1 MQKLVE
7 HFSQATFKTDWRT
20 QYVKYRAGRLK
31 HQFWLRNRKSLTDA
45 VIDSYDYR
53 ILQNCQIGNTVFFGS
68 AGYYLKDI
76 FPSIEV
82 VEMHPVVNTF
92 YPKVH
97 ICSRD
102 NLSSLP
108 FRADNFAVVN
118 NRADHWVTI
127 NGLTEHFDKYSKV
140 MNPGCRVF
148 YSFRDTQI
156 QFNRLTVDIEDYFSS
171 WAHSLESIGFRLV
184 WKNIELPKKLPDQN
198 GDYNQLENPDSTNGN
213 LKFWFVYQGEPWI
226 TI

>member
-7 HFSQATFKTDWRT
+7 HFDQVTFKKDWRT

-31 HQFWLRNRKSLTDA
+31 HQFWLRNRKNPTDA

-53 ILQNCQIGNTVFFGS
+53 ILQNCQPGTTVFFGS

-76 FPSIEV
+76 FPGIEV
-82 VEMHPVVNTF
+82 VEMHPVVSTF
-92 YPKVH
+92 YPGVH

-108 FRADNFAVVN
+108 FKADNFAVVN
-118 NRADHWVTI
+118 NRADHWVTQL
-127 NGLTEHFDKYSKV
+127 GLSDHFDKYSEI

-156 QFNRLTVDIEDYFSS
+156 QFNRLTVDIEDYFGT
-171 WAHSLESIGFRLV
+171 WAHSLESRGFKLV
-184 WKNIELPKKLPDQN
+184 WSDINIPRKVPDYN
-198 GDYNQLENPDSTNGN
+198 GCYNQLENPDSTNGN
-213 LKFWFVYQGEPWI
+213 LKFWFVYNGEPW
-226 TI
+226 TVL

>member
-1 MQKLVE
+1 MQKLGQPFNQV
-7 HFSQATFKTDWRT
+7 TFKNDWRT

-31 HQFWLRNRKSLTDA
+31 HQFWLRNRKNPTDA

-53 ILQNCQIGNTVFFGS
+53 ILQNCQHGNTVFFGS

-82 VEMHPVVNTF
+82 VEMHPVVSTF
-92 YPKVH
+92 YPSVH
-97 ICSRD
+97 ICSRND
-102 NLSSLP
+102 LSSLP

-118 NRADHWVTI
+118 NRADHWVTVT
-127 NGLTEHFDKYSKV
+127 GLTEHFGKYSKV

-156 QFNRLTVDIEDYFSS
+156 QFNRLTVDIEDHFAS
-171 WAHSLESIGFRLV
+171 WAHSLETIGFRLV
-184 WKNIELPKKLPDQN
+184 WKDIAVPKKLPDSN
-198 GDYNQLENPDSTNGN
+198 GQYNQLENPDSTNGN
-213 LKFWFVYQGEPWI
+213 LKFWFVYQGEPWTPI
-226 TI
+226 